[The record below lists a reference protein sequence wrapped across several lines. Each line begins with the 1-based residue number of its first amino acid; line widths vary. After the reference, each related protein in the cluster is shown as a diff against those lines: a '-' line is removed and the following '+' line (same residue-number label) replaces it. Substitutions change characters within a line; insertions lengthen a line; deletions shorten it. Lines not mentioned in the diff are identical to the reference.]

1 MDRRYLVVV
10 AVLLFGLTGCPA
22 PLQSPPTEPVSKL
35 GCQRLNGARIPSA
48 DGECADVLA
57 GASCGASAPECKAA
71 GVTCVC
77 QKVFE

>member
-10 AVLLFGLTGCPA
+10 AVLLFGLSACPA
-22 PLQSPPTEPVSKL
+22 ALQNPPTEPVSRM
-35 GCQRLNGARIPSA
+35 GCERLNGARIPSA
-48 DGECADVLA
+48 DAECANVLA
-57 GASCGASAPECKAA
+57 GVSCGASAPECKAA

>member
-10 AVLLFGLTGCPA
+10 AVLLFGLSGCPA
-22 PLQSPPTEPVSKL
+22 SLQNAPTEPVSKM
-35 GCQRLNGARIPSA
+35 GCQRLNGARITSA
-48 DGECADVLA
+48 DAECENALA
-57 GASCGASAPECKAA
+57 GASCGATTAECKAQ